1 MPVPEKVFL
10 NGKVLYC
17 DLFDLEQGVIFTV
30 VYRDKNKNL
39 FAKKVHIHKFIR
51 NKEYSLMKDEDCK
64 VDLLLQGEDPG
75 VLEVSY
81 QAGSRQR
88 VAGTTFDLA
97 RLELMGVSTRGVHVG
112 NKPVSRVSV
121 TERGKAKAPSKADRQ
136 GKLL

>member
-1 MPVPEKVFL
+1 
-10 NGKVLYC
+10 
-17 DLFDLEQGVIFTV
+17 
-30 VYRDKNKNL
+30 
-39 FAKKVHIHKFIR
+39 
-51 NKEYSLMKDEDCK
+51 MKDEDCK